1 MLKNDE
7 FKKNNSVKL
16 IKSAAYFPLL
26 ISCIQS
32 ARQTIYFHTYIFS
45 NDPTG
50 NMVANEL
57 MASSKNGVKVYLL
70 IDGYASRLLP
80 IDIINKFRKA
90 GINVARFE
98 PILKSKSYYFGR
110 RMHQK
115 VIVVDEDK
123 AIIGGINIADKYNNT
138 PKHKAWL
145 DFAVEVNGEVVQEIT
160 SYCKEFWK
168 TELAN
173 IENED
178 YFFDQKKEIKKETEK
193 KEDCLARV
201 RINDWLKHRNEVSN
215 TYLQL
220 FKHAQKEIYILCS
233 YFLPGRAI
241 RRQMAKSAKKGIVI
255 KVIMAGKSDVAIA
268 KYAERWLYDWL
279 LRNHILLYEFQPNVL
294 HGKIAVSDESL
305 VTIGSYNIN
314 NISTYASLE
323 MNIDIKNDG
332 FAKKV
337 KDEMEK
343 IIDSDCIAI
352 TSELHKKRKNPL
364 KQFSR
369 WLSYQTI
376 RILFFLFT
384 FYFKRKNI
392 NYHKS
397 A

>member
-16 IKSAAYFPLL
+16 IKSAEYFPLL
-26 ISCIQS
+26 ISCIKS

-50 NMVANEL
+50 KMVATEL
-57 MASSKNGVKVYLL
+57 MASSQKGVKIYLL
-70 IDGYASRLLP
+70 IDGFASRQLP
-80 IDIINKFRKA
+80 IEIINKFRKA
-90 GINVARFE
+90 GINVAHFE

-115 VIVVDEDK
+115 VIVADEDK

-138 PKHKAWL
+138 SKHKAWL

-160 SYCKEFWK
+160 AYCKEFWK
-168 TELAN
+168 TEVRN
-173 IENED
+173 IENEGC
-178 YFFDQKKEIKKETEK
+178 FFNQNKEIKKEAEK
-193 KEDCLARV
+193 KENCLARV

-220 FKHAQKEIYILCS
+220 FKNAQKEIYILCS

-241 RRQMAKSAKKGIVI
+241 RRQMAKSAKKGIAI

-279 LRNHILLYEFQPNVL
+279 LRNHIQLYEFQPNVL

-323 MNIDIKNDG
+323 MNIDIKDDG

-343 IIDSDCIAI
+343 IITSDCISI
-352 TSELHKKRKNPL
+352 TTELHKKRKNSL

-376 RILFFLFT
+376 RFLFFLFT

>member
-7 FKKNNSVKL
+7 FKKYNSVKL
-16 IKSAAYFPLL
+16 IKSAEYFPLL
-26 ISCIQS
+26 ISCIKS

-50 NMVANEL
+50 KMVATEL
-57 MASSKNGVKVYLL
+57 MASSQKGVKIYLL
-70 IDGYASRLLP
+70 IDGFASRQLP
-80 IDIINKFRKA
+80 IEIINKFRKA
-90 GINVARFE
+90 GINVAHFE

-115 VIVVDEDK
+115 VIVADEDK

-138 PKHKAWL
+138 SKHKAWL

-160 SYCKEFWK
+160 AYCKEFWK

-173 IENED
+173 IENEG
-178 YFFDQKKEIKKETEK
+178 YFFNQNKEIKKEAEK
-193 KEDCLARV
+193 KENCLARV

-220 FKHAQKEIYILCS
+220 FKNAQKEIYILCS

-241 RRQMAKSAKKGIVI
+241 RRQMAKSAKKGIAI

-279 LRNHILLYEFQPNVL
+279 LRNHIQLYEFQPNVL

-323 MNIDIKNDG
+323 MNIDIKDDG

-343 IIDSDCIAI
+343 IITSDCISI
-352 TSELHKKRKNPL
+352 TTELHKKRKNSL

-376 RILFFLFT
+376 RFLFFLFT

>member
-16 IKSAAYFPLL
+16 IKSAEYFPLL

-32 ARQTIYFHTYIFS
+32 AKQTIYFHTYIFS

-50 NMVANEL
+50 KMVATEL
-57 MASSKNGVKVYLL
+57 IASAQKGVKIYLL
-70 IDGYASRLLP
+70 IDGFASRQLP
-80 IDIINKFRKA
+80 IEIINKFRQV
-90 GINVARFE
+90 GINVAQFE

-115 VIVVDEDK
+115 VIVADEEK
-123 AIIGGINIADKYNNT
+123 AIIGGMNIADKYNNT

-145 DFAVEVNGEVVQEIT
+145 DFAVEVKGDVVHEINA
-160 SYCKEFWK
+160 YCKEFWK
-168 TELAN
+168 KEPTIN
-173 IENED
+173 ENEN
-178 YFFDQKKEIKKETEK
+178 YSFHQNKKIKIEADV
-193 KEDCLARV
+193 KEDYLVRV

-220 FKHAQKEIYILCS
+220 LKSAQKEIYILCS
-233 YFLPGRAI
+233 YFIPGRAI
-241 RRQMAKSAKKGIVI
+241 RRQIVKSAKKGITI

-268 KYAERWLYDWL
+268 KFAERWLYDWL

-337 KDEMEK
+337 KEEIEK
-343 IIDSDCIAI
+343 IIDSDCVAI
-352 TSELHKKRKNPL
+352 TTELHRKQKNPV
-364 KQFSR
+364 KQFAR
-369 WLSYQTI
+369 WISYQTI
-376 RILFFLFT
+376 RFLLFVFT
-384 FYFKRKNI
+384 FYIKRKNI

>member
-7 FKKNNSVKL
+7 FKRNNSIKL
-16 IKSAAYFPLL
+16 IRSAEYFSIL

-32 ARQTIYFHTYIFS
+32 ATQTIYFHTYIFS

-50 NMVANEL
+50 IMVAEEL
-57 MASSKNGVKVYLL
+57 IASSQKGVKIYLL
-70 IDGYASRLLP
+70 IDGFASRLFPLE
-80 IDIINKFRKA
+80 IINKFKKA
-90 GINVARFE
+90 GINIARFE
-98 PILKSKSYYFGR
+98 PILKSKNLYFGR

-115 VIVVDEDK
+115 VIVADEEK
-123 AIIGGINIADKYNNT
+123 AIIGGMNIADKYNNT
-138 PKHKAWL
+138 PKNKAWL
-145 DFAVEVNGEVVQEIT
+145 DFGVEVKGDVVREIST
-160 SYCKEFWK
+160 YCKEFWK
-168 TELAN
+168 S
-173 IENED
+173 ENTKNQNNN
-178 YFFDQKKEIKKETEK
+178 YSFYQTKENKKETEEK
-193 KEDCLARV
+193 GNCLARV
-201 RINDWLKHRNEVSN
+201 RINDWIKHRNEVSN

-220 FKHAQKEIYILCS
+220 FKTSQKEIYILCS

-241 RRQMAKSAKKGIVI
+241 RRQMVKSARKGITI

-279 LRNHILLYEFQPNVL
+279 LRNHILLYEFQPNIL
-294 HGKIAVSDESL
+294 HGKIAVADESL

-337 KDEMEK
+337 KDEIEN
-343 IIDSDCIAI
+343 IITSDCIAI
-352 TSELHKKRKNPL
+352 TTELHRKRKNAL
-364 KQFSR
+364 NQFSR
-369 WLSYQTI
+369 WLCYQTI
-376 RILFFLFT
+376 RFLFFLFT